1 MRIDPGSIVPIF
13 TQIVNEIQSA
23 IVAVV
28 YAEGE
33 RIPSARELAQ
43 QLKVNPNTVQK
54 AYAELVDLGV
64 IESKRGIGKF
74 VCVRGSRS
82 ALRQSE
88 DSIAELIRQAVE
100 LGRSAKFT
108 DKRLREIFAQVL
120 TATPKRGIA

>member
-1 MRIDPGSIVPIF
+1 MRVDPGSTVPLF

-23 IVAVV
+23 IVAGL

-33 RIPSARELAQ
+33 RIPSARDMALL
-43 QLKVNPNTVQK
+43 LKVNPNTVQK

-64 IESKRGIGKF
+64 LESRRGIGKF
-74 VCVRGSRS
+74 VCKRGSRS

-88 DSIAELIRQAVE
+88 DSIADLIRQAVE

-108 DKRLREIFAQVL
+108 DKRLREIFSEVL
-120 TATPKRGIA
+120 SATPKRGIA

>member
-1 MRIDPGSIVPIF
+1 MRVDPGSTVPIF

-23 IVAVV
+23 IVAGV

-33 RIPSARELAQ
+33 RIPSAREMAQ
-43 QLKVNPNTVQK
+43 LLKVNPNTVQK

-74 VCVRGSRS
+74 VCKRGSRS

-88 DSIAELIRQAVE
+88 DSIADLIRQAVE

-108 DKRLREIFAQVL
+108 DKRLREIFSEVL
-120 TATPKRGIA
+120 SATPKRGIA

>member
-1 MRIDPGSIVPIF
+1 MRINPGSIVPIF

-23 IVAVV
+23 IVAGV

>member
-1 MRIDPGSIVPIF
+1 MRVDPGSTVPIF

-23 IVAVV
+23 IVAGV

-33 RIPSARELAQ
+33 RIPSARDLAQ

-64 IESKRGIGKF
+64 VESRRGIGKF
-74 VCVRGSRS
+74 VCVRGTRS

-88 DSIAELIRQAVE
+88 DSIAALIRQAVE
-100 LGRSAKFT
+100 LGRSANFT
-108 DKRLREIFAQVL
+108 DKRMKQIFTKVL
-120 TATPKRGIA
+120 STTPKRGIA